1 MNEVVTYIVTIA
13 PSLTAILTVI
23 ISLLTMI
30 NRISKI
36 VVNIHKDNE
45 QLKDE
50 VAKKIEDAE
59 VKKLTDQIDVLAQQ
73 NSELSNQ
80 IAELTKSYTRVNKW
94 KKAKL
99 Q

>member
-59 VKKLTDQIDVLAQQ
+59 VKRLTDQIDVLAQQ
-73 NSELSNQ
+73 NAELSNQ
-80 IAELTKSYTRVNKW
+80 IAELTKSYTRVNK
-94 KKAKL
+94 
-99 Q
+99 

>member
-1 MNEVVTYIVTIA
+1 MNEVVAYVITIA

-59 VKKLTDQIDVLAQQ
+59 VKRLTDQIDVLAQQ
-73 NSELSNQ
+73 NAELSNQ
-80 IAELTKSYTRVNKW
+80 IAELTKSYTRVNK
-94 KKAKL
+94 
-99 Q
+99 

>member
-1 MNEVVTYIVTIA
+1 MNEVVTYVITIA

-59 VKKLTDQIDVLAQQ
+59 VKRLTDQIDVLAQQ
-73 NSELSNQ
+73 NAELSNQ
-80 IAELTKSYTRVNKW
+80 IAELTKSYTRVNK
-94 KKAKL
+94 
-99 Q
+99 

>member
-59 VKKLTDQIDVLAQQ
+59 VKRLTDQIDDLAQQ
-73 NSELSNQ
+73 NAELSNQ
-80 IAELTKSYTRVNKW
+80 IAELTKSYTRVNK
-94 KKAKL
+94 
-99 Q
+99 

>member
-50 VAKKIEDAE
+50 VSKKIEDAE
-59 VKKLTDQIDVLAQQ
+59 VKRLTDQIDVLAQQ
-73 NSELSNQ
+73 NAELSNQ
-80 IAELTKSYTRVNKW
+80 IAELTKSYTRVNK
-94 KKAKL
+94 
-99 Q
+99 

>member
-73 NSELSNQ
+73 NAELSNQ
-80 IAELTKSYTRVNKW
+80 IAELTKSYTRVNR
-94 KKAKL
+94 
-99 Q
+99 

>member
-59 VKKLTDQIDVLAQQ
+59 VKRLTDQIDVLAQQ
-73 NSELSNQ
+73 NAELSNQ
-80 IAELTKSYTRVNKW
+80 IAELTKSYTRVHK
-94 KKAKL
+94 
-99 Q
+99 

>member
-50 VAKKIEDAE
+50 VAKKIEDE
-59 VKKLTDQIDVLAQQ
+59 EIKKLTDQIDVLAQQ
-73 NSELSNQ
+73 NAELSNQ
-80 IAELTKSYTRVNKW
+80 IAELTKSYTRVNK
-94 KKAKL
+94 
-99 Q
+99 

>member
-30 NRISKI
+30 NRSSKI

-45 QLKDE
+45 QVKDE

-59 VKKLTDQIDVLAQQ
+59 VKRLTDQIDVLAQQ
-73 NSELSNQ
+73 NDEHSNK
-80 IAELTKSYTRVNKW
+80 IAELTKSYTRVNK
-94 KKAKL
+94 
-99 Q
+99 

>member
-73 NSELSNQ
+73 NAELSNQ
-80 IAELTKSYTRVNKW
+80 IAELTKSYTRINK
-94 KKAKL
+94 
-99 Q
+99 

>member
-1 MNEVVTYIVTIA
+1 MSEVVTYIVTIA

-23 ISLLTMI
+23 ISLMTMI

-73 NSELSNQ
+73 NAELSNQ
-80 IAELTKSYTRVNKW
+80 IAELTKSYTRVNK
-94 KKAKL
+94 
-99 Q
+99 

>member
-23 ISLLTMI
+23 ISLMTMI

-59 VKKLTDQIDVLAQQ
+59 VKRLTDQIDVLAQQ
-73 NSELSNQ
+73 NAELSNQ
-80 IAELTKSYTRVNKW
+80 IAELTKSYTRVNK
-94 KKAKL
+94 
-99 Q
+99 

>member
-59 VKKLTDQIDVLAQQ
+59 VKRLTDQIDVLAQQ
-73 NSELSNQ
+73 NAEISNQ
-80 IAELTKSYTRVNKW
+80 IAELTKSYTRVNK
-94 KKAKL
+94 
-99 Q
+99 

>member
-1 MNEVVTYIVTIA
+1 MNEVVTYIITIA

-59 VKKLTDQIDVLAQQ
+59 VKRLTDQIDVLAQQ
-73 NSELSNQ
+73 NAELSNQ
-80 IAELTKSYTRVNKW
+80 IAELTKSYTRVNK
-94 KKAKL
+94 
-99 Q
+99 

>member
-1 MNEVVTYIVTIA
+1 MSEVVTYIVTIA

-73 NSELSNQ
+73 NAELSNQ
-80 IAELTKSYTRVNKW
+80 IAELTKSYTRVNK
-94 KKAKL
+94 
-99 Q
+99 

>member
-1 MNEVVTYIVTIA
+1 MSEVVTYIVTIA

-36 VVNIHKDNE
+36 VINIHKDNE

-73 NSELSNQ
+73 NAELSNQ
-80 IAELTKSYTRVNKW
+80 IAELTKSYTRVNK
-94 KKAKL
+94 
-99 Q
+99 

>member
-73 NSELSNQ
+73 NAELSNQ
-80 IAELTKSYTRVNKW
+80 IAELTKSYTRVNK
-94 KKAKL
+94 
-99 Q
+99 

>member
-45 QLKDE
+45 ELKDE

-73 NSELSNQ
+73 NAELSNQ
-80 IAELTKSYTRVNKW
+80 IAELTKSYTRVNK
-94 KKAKL
+94 
-99 Q
+99 

>member
-1 MNEVVTYIVTIA
+1 MSEVVTYIVTIA

-45 QLKDE
+45 ELKDE

-73 NSELSNQ
+73 NAELSNQ
-80 IAELTKSYTRVNKW
+80 IAELTKSYTRVNK
-94 KKAKL
+94 
-99 Q
+99 

>member
-1 MNEVVTYIVTIA
+1 MNEVVAYVITIA

-23 ISLLTMI
+23 ISLMTMI

-59 VKKLTDQIDVLAQQ
+59 VKKLTDQINVLAQQ
-73 NSELSNQ
+73 NAELSNQ
-80 IAELTKSYTRVNKW
+80 IAELTKSYTRVNK
-94 KKAKL
+94 
-99 Q
+99 

>member
-13 PSLTAILTVI
+13 PSLTAILTVV

-59 VKKLTDQIDVLAQQ
+59 VKRLTDQIDVLAQQ
-73 NSELSNQ
+73 NAELSNQ
-80 IAELTKSYTRVNKW
+80 IAELTKSYTRVNK
-94 KKAKL
+94 
-99 Q
+99 

>member
-1 MNEVVTYIVTIA
+1 MNEAVTYIVTIA

-73 NSELSNQ
+73 NAELSNQ
-80 IAELTKSYTRVNKW
+80 IAELTKSYTRVNK
-94 KKAKL
+94 
-99 Q
+99 

>member
-73 NSELSNQ
+73 NAELSNQ
-80 IAELTKSYTRVNKW
+80 ISELTKSYTRVNK
-94 KKAKL
+94 
-99 Q
+99 

>member
-23 ISLLTMI
+23 ISLLPMI

-73 NSELSNQ
+73 NAELSNQ
-80 IAELTKSYTRVNKW
+80 IAELTKSYTRVNK
-94 KKAKL
+94 
-99 Q
+99 

>member
-59 VKKLTDQIDVLAQQ
+59 FKKLTDQIDVLAQQ
-73 NSELSNQ
+73 NAELSNQ
-80 IAELTKSYTRVNKW
+80 IAELTKSYTRVNK
-94 KKAKL
+94 
-99 Q
+99 

>member
-1 MNEVVTYIVTIA
+1 MNEVVAYVITIA

-59 VKKLTDQIDVLAQQ
+59 VKKLTDQINVLAQQ
-73 NSELSNQ
+73 NAELSNQ
-80 IAELTKSYTRVNKW
+80 IAELTKSYTRVNK
-94 KKAKL
+94 
-99 Q
+99 

>member
-73 NSELSNQ
+73 NVELSNQ
-80 IAELTKSYTRVNKW
+80 IAELTKSYTRVNK
-94 KKAKL
+94 
-99 Q
+99 

>member
-59 VKKLTDQIDVLAQQ
+59 VKRLTDQIDVLAQQ
-73 NSELSNQ
+73 NAELSNQ
-80 IAELTKSYTRVNKW
+80 IAELTKSYTRINK
-94 KKAKL
+94 
-99 Q
+99 

>member
-50 VAKKIEDAE
+50 VAKKVEDAE

-73 NSELSNQ
+73 NAELSNQ
-80 IAELTKSYTRVNKW
+80 IAELTKSYTRVNK
-94 KKAKL
+94 
-99 Q
+99 

>member
-45 QLKDE
+45 ELKDE

-59 VKKLTDQIDVLAQQ
+59 VKRLTDQIDVLAQQ
-73 NSELSNQ
+73 NAELSNQ
-80 IAELTKSYTRVNKW
+80 IAELTKSYTRVNK
-94 KKAKL
+94 
-99 Q
+99 

>member
-59 VKKLTDQIDVLAQQ
+59 VKRLTDQIDVLAQQ
-73 NSELSNQ
+73 DAELSNQ
-80 IAELTKSYTRVNKW
+80 IAELTKSYTRVNK
-94 KKAKL
+94 
-99 Q
+99 